1 MHKSKRRL
9 LIMGGIPLS
18 IEIVKH
24 AQQLGI
30 EACVTDYLV
39 DSPAKI
45 SADLSYMVST
55 TDVPELVDLICRE
68 SIDGV
73 LTGFSDML
81 LPFFEEACRISKRPC
96 YGTYEQFSALIDKQS
111 FKSLCLN
118 HDIPVVQE
126 YNSVDPMGRDFY
138 QNLKYPV
145 LLKPNDN
152 SGGRGIRI
160 CYEPLDFP
168 SKFQECLGFSKSQ
181 QVLIERYMD
190 HEEATIFY
198 ILQDGEIRLTAMG
211 DRHIQHFK
219 DGVIPLPV
227 AYTFPSKYL
236 DEYEKNL
243 NNKVIEMFKSLGMKN
258 GMVFIQSFI
267 EDGKCVF
274 YEMGYR
280 ITGSLEYKLINHCC
294 GFDPLD
300 MMIEQ
305 AVYGRSNVDL
315 DKLVNPRFPRPYCN
329 ITFLIMPG
337 TIGKIEGVEAIR
349 SMPNIIDVVLSYKEG
364 DTIPQTSLGTL
375 QQVVARV
382 FAYAETESQ
391 LADLMDEVH
400 RRFDVLSDNGASML
414 LPVFNTNYLRS

>member
-1 MHKSKRRL
+1 MQNDKRRL
-9 LIMGGIPLS
+9 LIIGGIPLAV
-18 IEIVKH
+18 EIVKH
-24 AQQLGI
+24 AQKLGI
-30 EACVTDYLV
+30 EVCVTDYYM
-39 DSPAKI
+39 DSPAKKY
-45 SADLSYMVST
+45 ADFSYLVST
-55 TDVPELVDLICRE
+55 TDVPELVELICRE
-68 SIDGV
+68 SIDGI

-81 LPFFEEACRISKRPC
+81 LPFFEEACRMSQRPC
-96 YGTYEQFSALIDKQS
+96 YGTDEQFSTLIDKRS
-111 FKSLCLN
+111 FKRLCLQ

-126 YNSVDPMGRDFY
+126 YHSKNPMDREFY

-160 CYEPLDFP
+160 CYEPSEFP
-168 SKFQECLGFSKSQ
+168 SKYQECLSFSKSQ
-181 QVLIERYMD
+181 QVLIERYMKN
-190 HEEATIFY
+190 EEATIFY

-211 DRHIQHFK
+211 DRHIQHFR

-227 AYTFPSKYL
+227 AYTFPSRYL
-236 DEYEKNL
+236 EEYESNL
-243 NNKVIEMFKSLGMKN
+243 NAKVIEMFRSLDMKN
-258 GMVFIQSFI
+258 GMVFIQGFI

-349 SMPNIIDVVLSYKEG
+349 SMPNVIDVVLSYKEG
-364 DTIPQTSLGTL
+364 DTIPPASLGTL
-375 QQVVARV
+375 QQVAARV
-382 FAYAETESQ
+382 FAFADTEAQ

-400 RRFDVLSDNGASML
+400 RRFKVLSDNGASML
-414 LPVFNTNYLRS
+414 LPVFNTDYLRS